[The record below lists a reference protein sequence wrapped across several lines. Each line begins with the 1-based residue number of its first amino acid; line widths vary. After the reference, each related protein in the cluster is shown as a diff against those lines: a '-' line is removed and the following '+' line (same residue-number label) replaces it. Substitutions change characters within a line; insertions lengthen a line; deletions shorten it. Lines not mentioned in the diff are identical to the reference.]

1 MKKSLLTI
9 VLIAFTAIGLTAQA
23 TFGAKAGVNF
33 SNLDEDEMD
42 YESKTGYNVGLF
54 VEFELSDTFMIQP
67 ELLFSTQGARLE
79 EGGAE
84 FKINTTFIN
93 IPVLVKYKAAESFYI
108 EAGPQIGFLSKA
120 EQELTY
126 GGETYTEDVKDD
138 AKSTEFAFNLGI
150 SVDLMEE
157 LFLGGR
163 YTIGLSDLNDMSDDS
178 TEIKSSNI
186 SLFVGYRF

>member
-1 MKKSLLTI
+1 M
-9 VLIAFTAIGLTAQA
+9 VV
-23 TFGAKAGVNF
+23 KAGVNF

-42 YESKTGYNVGLF
+42 YESKTGFNVGLF

-126 GGETYTEDVKDD
+126 GGEKYTEDVKDD

-186 SLFVGYRF
+186 SFFVGYRF